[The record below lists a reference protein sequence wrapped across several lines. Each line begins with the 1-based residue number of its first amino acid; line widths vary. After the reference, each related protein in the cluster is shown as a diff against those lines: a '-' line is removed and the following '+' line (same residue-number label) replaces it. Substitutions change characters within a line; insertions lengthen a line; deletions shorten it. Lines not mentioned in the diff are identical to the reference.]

1 MMKYGCQNNGSHDG
15 KAKKREK
22 VREKGERIGSNWET
36 VIVI

>member
-1 MMKYGCQNNGSHDG
+1 MKYGCQNNGSHDG